1 MGVFIGDIDV
11 FMDTSCFDSLPFVKN
26 LRIIPTT
33 EYEACSVYVC
43 VYKDFVEAQVRKK
56 KKKKKKKTYH
66 SKLPSNTTPLPSS
79 LWCLKRD
86 C

>member
-1 MGVFIGDIDV
+1 MRVFIGDIDV
-11 FMDTSCFDSLPFVKN
+11 FMDNSCFYSLPFVKN

-56 KKKKKKKTYH
+56 KKKKKKPIIVNYRAIPP
-66 SKLPSNTTPLPSS
+66 PSPVH
-79 LWCLKRD
+79 CGA
-86 C
+86 

>member
-11 FMDTSCFDSLPFVKN
+11 FMDTSCFYSLPFVKN

-33 EYEACSVYVC
+33 EYVACSVYVC

-56 KKKKKKKTYH
+56 KK
-66 SKLPSNTTPLPSS
+66 
-79 LWCLKRD
+79 
-86 C
+86 